1 LSINWN
7 CHVVLERSAGDPK
20 KNTSIPGVHMDKNKS
35 GVLGLWYMVSS
46 QHVNAA
52 TYNIYYVK
60 SVDFVQQF
68 RT

>member
-1 LSINWN
+1 
-7 CHVVLERSAGDPK
+7 
-20 KNTSIPGVHMDKNKS
+20 MDKNKS